1 MNNCHWTQSGAPII
15 LWLLGEP
22 SFPDLTQ
29 QNLTKPEWIW
39 TLIFQI
45 GTNEKLLIYL
55 TLKEVQ
61 QHVSSS
67 IHSKSTNFQILWFS
81 MSITFTL
88 SWLGYQHT
96 AAAVYQFVIF
106 NKATYN
112 IIIVS

>member
-1 MNNCHWTQSGAPII
+1 MNNCYWTQADALII

-39 TLIFQI
+39 TPIFQI

-67 IHSKSTNFQILWFS
+67 IHSKSTNFQILCFS